1 MGEHGLL
8 RFVLRTLLFMSL
20 LIGVVSAGCGG
31 GGGQE
36 SVPVQSQSIAPLA
49 PVSVLAWNPPSSYA
63 DSAALDPY
71 RDLDHYEVY
80 VRGDGN
86 FTNSDLPVAL
96 IAAVKDASSTGGTPG
111 GAILEKEFILEN
123 IQPFIDSASRH
134 FVTLKAV
141 GIDGQKSGFMPPVV
155 WDRI

>member
-1 MGEHGLL
+1 MMRCPGFPGLL
-8 RFVLRTLLFMSL
+8 LLLVVVFGAFV
-20 LIGVVSAGCGG
+20 AGCGG
-31 GGGQE
+31 GGE
-36 SVPVQSQSIAPLA
+36 TPVQSLAATPAPLG
-49 PVSVLAWNPPSSYA
+49 PVSVLGWDPPGTYS
-63 DSAALDPY
+63 DNAAMDPY

-96 IAAVKDASSTGGTPG
+96 IAAVKTASSTGGTPG